1 MAGGKSMAQVRIP
14 DDVILREL
22 GDETVLLNLQTG
34 QYFGLNQSGG
44 RMFAVL
50 AEVGDVAEAAKRIAA
65 EYDQPADVI
74 RRDMDELCSELAA
87 QELIVLDTAEP
98 AAED

>member
-1 MAGGKSMAQVRIP
+1 MAQVRIP

-34 QYFGLNQSGG
+34 QYFGLNQTGG

-50 AEVGDVAEAAKRIAA
+50 AEVGDVAEAVKLIAA
-65 EYDQPADVI
+65 EYEQPADVI
-74 RRDMDELCSELAA
+74 QRDVDELCTELAA
-87 QELIVLDTAEP
+87 QSLIILDTVGP
-98 AAED
+98 PGQD